1 LSQSQWKIIILV
13 AFIAGAFWIWLSKAS
28 PSNTTSGAIPA
39 PQTGFLA
46 PDFELIDADGKTYRL
61 SALRG
66 HPILINFWASWCTPC
81 RQEMPAME
89 RVYRQYQSQGFLI
102 LAVNSANQDSRTNAL
117 AFSDQLELS
126 FPILFDDSGETYQKY
141 QVHALPTSFF
151 VNADGIIQDVI
162 VGGPMAEALLEIRVA
177 QLFKEIR

>member
-1 LSQSQWKIIILV
+1 
-13 AFIAGAFWIWLSKAS
+13 
-28 PSNTTSGAIPA
+28 
-39 PQTGFLA
+39 
-46 PDFELIDADGKTYRL
+46 
-61 SALRG
+61 
-66 HPILINFWASWCTPC
+66 
-81 RQEMPAME
+81 ME